1 MTIEL
6 PPEGTPTGRRTRPP
20 SDSAAP
26 MRRLR
31 IWLAE
36 RLSIRQRLTLWYAM
50 LLTALL
56 TLLSAV
62 TFTVAQNQIQN
73 NLNSDIRLRAIAISG
88 ALQHE
93 QYSSVGGSS
102 VLPPATATS
111 TVVVTPSTT
120 ANATPNATPS
130 VTAGA
135 TPSGSASAAT
145 TTPPAEPSPATTPD
159 PATNAA
165 IQKQLTLTVPDV
177 LGRLDL
183 GFEVLDSGGRLK
195 YLAPSL
201 NGHSLPVNY
210 AVVNGALRGV
220 AGSYSAR
227 VDGALLAIYAQPI
240 IITARSAGRSPN
252 SGALPT
258 ATPTTPRSATNATT
272 TTAGEQ
278 VAGVVLVAKSQE
290 DVNGAL
296 STLGRILLIG
306 DLVAI
311 FCALLGGWLIAES
324 SLRPITTI
332 TRAAS
337 AIARDASAAGL
348 GTRVRYRGARDE
360 VGELV
365 TTFNEMLAS
374 LEQVSNAQRRFVSD
388 ASHELRAPLTT
399 IRGNL
404 ELLRQAPD
412 LSSEERAEI
421 VDDAYV
427 EAERMSSLV
436 NDLLLLARVD
446 AAASSHGARA
456 TLIDEQL
463 SGRREVVEMDQYAM
477 DLYRSGQSHLRALHK
492 QIRLAVTEIAPV
504 SVKADPGQI
513 RQLGMILLDNAIKY
527 TPRDGSIRIAV
538 SQLGPLATLT
548 ISDSGIG
555 ISADDLPHIFERFYR
570 ADRARE
576 RDEHGSG
583 LGLAIARWIVDAHH
597 GEIKVESAPG
607 KGSVFTVTLPAVKRL
622 ADQTMP
628 KIATGRR
635 KRVRPNPLGLD
646 AIKPLA
652 RLAQSV
658 SRPVRPVRTDTRRAS
673 GKTRAVKK
681 AQADSKAE
689 TDSSG
694 AVTPGAPD
702 TSSGRASR
710 RRSGG
715 PRRE

>member
-1 MTIEL
+1 
-6 PPEGTPTGRRTRPP
+6 
-20 SDSAAP
+20 
-26 MRRLR
+26 
-31 IWLAE
+31 
-36 RLSIRQRLTLWYAM
+36 
-50 LLTALL
+50 
-56 TLLSAV
+56 
-62 TFTVAQNQIQN
+62 VAQNQIQN
-73 NLNSDIRLRAIAISG
+73 NLNSDIRLRGIAIAN

-93 QYSSVGGSS
+93 QYSSGGGSN
-102 VLPPATATS
+102 VLPTPSVTS
-111 TVVVTPSTT
+111 GVTPSL
-120 ANATPNATPS
+120 TPS
-130 VTAGA
+130 VTATPAGGA
-135 TPSGSASAAT
+135 LAGTS
-145 TTPPAEPSPATTPD
+145 TTPTIGPTPVTTPD

-165 IQKQLTLTVPDV
+165 IQKQLTVTVPAV

-183 GFEVLDSGGRLK
+183 GFEVLDSNGRLK

-210 AVVNGALRGV
+210 TVVNGALRGV
-220 AGSYSAR
+220 AGTYSAR

-240 IITARSAGRSPN
+240 IIAPRTTGRAPGAVATA
-252 SGALPT
+252 T
-258 ATPTTPRSATNATT
+258 ATPSAVSAPNR
-272 TTAGEQ
+272 EQ
-278 VAGVVLVAKSQE
+278 VAGIVLVAKSQE

-296 STLGRILLIG
+296 NTLGRILLIG

-311 FCALLGGWLIAES
+311 ICALLGGWLIAES

-332 TRAAS
+332 TRTAK

-348 GTRVRYRGARDE
+348 GTRVRYRGAKDE

-365 TTFNEMLAS
+365 GTFNEMLAS
-374 LEQVSNAQRRFVSD
+374 LEQVANAQRRFVSD

-412 LSSEERAEI
+412 LSTEERIEI
-421 VDDAYV
+421 IDDAYV

-436 NDLLLLARVD
+436 SDLLLLARVD
-446 AAASSHGARA
+446 AASASRGARA
-456 TLIDEQL
+456 TLLDEQL
-463 SGRREVVEMDQYAM
+463 SGRREVVEMDQLAM
-477 DLYRSGQSHLRALHK
+477 ELYRSGQSHLRALRR
-492 QIRLAVTEIAPV
+492 QIALSVTEIAPV
-504 SVKADPGQI
+504 SVAADPGQL

-538 SQLGPLATLT
+538 SQIGPFATLT

-555 ISADDLPHIFERFYR
+555 ISEDDLPHIFERFYR

-583 LGLAIARWIVDAHH
+583 LGLAIARWIAEAHH
-597 GEIKVESAPG
+597 GEIKVESTPG
-607 KGSVFTVTLPAVKRL
+607 KGTTFAVLLPAVKRIG
-622 ADQTMP
+622 DQTLP

-635 KRVRPNPLGLD
+635 KRVRQNTLGLD

-658 SRPVRPVRTDTRRAS
+658 SRPVHPLRAESSKVSPRKKGKSDGKQDGKQDSKRDTGQGSAVAPSGPGAS
-673 GKTRAVKK
+673 SPRAV
-681 AQADSKAE
+681 
-689 TDSSG
+689 
-694 AVTPGAPD
+694 
-702 TSSGRASR
+702 R

-715 PRRE
+715 PAPRRE

>member
-1 MTIEL
+1 MISEE
-6 PPEGTPTGRRTRPP
+6 PSGDMPNGRSDQAQSQRRT
-20 SDSAAP
+20 ATLFW
-26 MRRLR
+26 RLR

-73 NLNSDIRLRAIAISG
+73 NLNADIRLRAIAIAS

-93 QYSSVGGSS
+93 QYSSAGGSN
-102 VLPPATATS
+102 VLPTPNATVTI
-111 TVVVTPSTT
+111 VPTPS
-120 ANATPNATPS
+120 ATPNATQTPA
-130 VTAGA
+130 TGAQAGAGA
-135 TPSGSASAAT
+135 TPTAA
-145 TTPPAEPSPATTPD
+145 PSPVTTPD

-183 GFEVLDSGGRLK
+183 GFEVLDSGGLLK

-201 NGHSLPVNY
+201 NGHSLPINY
-210 AVVNGALRGV
+210 AVVNDALRGE

-240 IITARSAGRSPN
+240 IITPRTTGRAP
-252 SGALPT
+252 GATAT
-258 ATPTTPRSATNATT
+258 ATPTPAVVSAPHS
-272 TTAGEQ
+272 EQ

-311 FCALLGGWLIAES
+311 GLALLGGWLIAES

-332 TRAAS
+332 TRTAS
-337 AIARDASAAGL
+337 AIARDASSAGL
-348 GTRVRYRGARDE
+348 GTRVRYRGAKDE

-374 LEQVSNAQRRFVSD
+374 LEQVANAQRRFVSD

-404 ELLRQAPD
+404 ELLRQAPN
-412 LSSEERAEI
+412 LSEEERAEI
-421 VDDAYV
+421 IDDAYV

-436 NDLLLLARVD
+436 SDLLLLARVD
-446 AAASSHGARA
+446 AASASRGARA
-456 TLIDEQL
+456 TLLDEQL
-463 SGRREVVEMDQYAM
+463 SGRREVVEMDQLAM
-477 DLYRSGQSHLRALHK
+477 DLYRSGQSHLRALHR
-492 QIRLAVTEIAPV
+492 QIKLSVTEIAPV
-504 SVKADPGQI
+504 SVMADPGQL

-538 SQLGPLATLT
+538 SQLGPFATLT
-548 ISDSGIG
+548 ISDTGIG
-555 ISADDLPHIFERFYR
+555 ITEEDLPHIFERFYR

-583 LGLAIARWIVDAHH
+583 LGLAIARWIAEAHH
-597 GEIKVESAPG
+597 GEIKVESTPG
-607 KGSVFTVTLPAVKRL
+607 KGTVFTVLLPAVKRIG
-622 ADQTMP
+622 DQTLP

-635 KRVRPNPLGLD
+635 KRVRQNTLGLE

-658 SRPVRPVRTDTRRAS
+658 SRPVRPLRPEKS
-673 GKTRAVKK
+673 KTRTTAKVKSDGK
-681 AQADSKAE
+681 VDGKMDGKVDGKRTTSE
-689 TDSSG
+689 RG
-694 AVTPGAPD
+694 AVSPPSGPGA
-702 TSSGRASR
+702 SSPRAVR

-715 PRRE
+715 PATRKE

>member
-1 MTIEL
+1 MISEM
-6 PPEGTPTGRRTRPP
+6 PPGDTPNGQSGPARHQRRT
-20 SDSAAP
+20 ATLFW
-26 MRRLR
+26 RLR

-73 NLNSDIRLRAIAISG
+73 NLNSDIRLRAIAIAS
-88 ALQHE
+88 ALQNE
-93 QYSSVGGSS
+93 QYSSAGGSN
-102 VLPPATATS
+102 VLPTPSATS
-111 TVVVTPSTT
+111 PVVVTPS
-120 ANATPNATPS
+120 ATPNAAP
-130 VTAGA
+130 TATATTAPGTSAASGA
-135 TPSGSASAAT
+135 TPTVT
-145 TTPPAEPSPATTPD
+145 TAPVSTPD

-165 IQKQLTLTVPDV
+165 IQKQLTVTVPDV

-183 GFEVLDSGGRLK
+183 GFEVLDSRGLLK

-210 AVVNGALRGV
+210 AVVNGALRGY
-220 AGSYSAR
+220 AGSYSAH

-240 IITARSAGRSPN
+240 IISPRTTGRAPGASA
-252 SGALPT
+252 T
-258 ATPTTPRSATNATT
+258 VTPTPSTISSPHSD
-272 TTAGEQ
+272 Q

-311 FCALLGGWLIAES
+311 GLALLGGWLIAES

-332 TRAAS
+332 TRTAS

-348 GTRVRYRGARDE
+348 GTRVRYRGAKDE

-374 LEQVSNAQRRFVSD
+374 LEQVANAQRRFVSD

-404 ELLRQAPD
+404 ELLRQAPG
-412 LSSEERAEI
+412 LSEEDRAEI
-421 VDDAYV
+421 IDDAYV

-436 NDLLLLARVD
+436 SDLLLLARVD
-446 AAASSHGARA
+446 AASASRGARA
-456 TLIDEQL
+456 TLLDEQL
-463 SGRREVVEMDQYAM
+463 SGRREVVEMDQLAM
-477 DLYRSGQSHLRALHK
+477 DLYRSGQSHLRALRK
-492 QIRLAVTEIAPV
+492 QIKLSVTEIAPV
-504 SVKADPGQI
+504 SVSADPGQL

-527 TPRDGSIRIAV
+527 TPRDGTIRIAV
-538 SQLGPLATLT
+538 SQLGPFASLT

-555 ISADDLPHIFERFYR
+555 ISEEDLPHIFERFYR

-583 LGLAIARWIVDAHH
+583 LGLAIARWIAEAHH

-607 KGSVFTVTLPAVKRL
+607 KGSVFTALLPAVKRVG
-622 ADQTMP
+622 DQTLP

-635 KRVRPNPLGLD
+635 KRVRQNALGLE

-658 SRPVRPVRTDTRRAS
+658 SRPVRPLRPEARKAKSATKVTADGKRAPAERGVKSPPS
-673 GKTRAVKK
+673 G
-681 AQADSKAE
+681 
-689 TDSSG
+689 
-694 AVTPGAPD
+694 PGA
-702 TSSGRASR
+702 SSPRAAR
-710 RRSGG
+710 RRSAG
-715 PRRE
+715 PATRKE